1 MDGRVL
7 VAEQDGCC
15 VLKLVGDVRLTACPA
30 IDQFVVQMLTCG
42 NVTQVVVDLT
52 ETQGMDSTTLG
63 MLAKL
68 ALCVARERGL
78 RPMIVT
84 DDDSILKLIESMGF
98 EQIYDIHR
106 HLSCPVADSEVVAS
120 GLDENAAKAQV
131 LQAHQVL
138 MSLNQHNREAFK
150 DLVEFLSQPSQT

>member
-15 VLKLVGDVRLTACPA
+15 VMKLTGDVRLTASPA
-30 IDQFVVQMLTCG
+30 IDKFVAQMLSCDSIK
-42 NVTQVVVDLT
+42 QVIVDLT
-52 ETQGMDSTTLG
+52 ETEGMDSTTLG

-68 ALCVARERGL
+68 ALSVAREREL
-78 RPMIVT
+78 RPMIVS

-106 HLSCPVADSEVVAS
+106 HLSCPIANDEV
-120 GLDENAAKAQV
+120 LPETMDEKRAHAQV

-138 MSLNQHNREAFK
+138 MSLNQQNRDTFK
-150 DLVEFLSQPSQT
+150 DLVEFLSQQS